1 VASGPFAFPDLT
13 ALCSDAIAARGGQLD
28 LLIRQDTE
36 TPGTPQQ
43 WSFVTS
49 DDTANPA
56 MRPEL
61 VATFGAAASS
71 STSTPTTT
79 TTTTLP
85 GCGTSATFQS
95 ITCRLVELQTQVEL
109 DVAGSAFR
117 TNLLALLQG
126 RVLKN
131 VQQAEELAAPRDR
144 HRARAHLGQA
154 ARGLKN
160 FVRRLN
166 SPRGR
171 KAIPHPS
178 GQAMGE
184 EARALRK
191 AIGGLAASL

>member
-1 VASGPFAFPDLT
+1 LP
-13 ALCSDAIAARGGQLD
+13 
-28 LLIRQDTE
+28 
-36 TPGTPQQ
+36 
-43 WSFVTS
+43 
-49 DDTANPA
+49 
-56 MRPEL
+56 
-61 VATFGAAASS
+61 
-71 STSTPTTT
+71 TT

-85 GCGTSATFQS
+85 GCGTAATFAS
-95 ITCRLVELQTQVEL
+95 ITCRLIALGTQVEL
-109 DVAGSAFR
+109 DVAESAFR
-117 TNLLALLQG
+117 TNLLGLLQG

-154 ARGLKN
+154 ARGLRN

-191 AIGGLAASL
+191 AMGGLAASL